1 MSLLLE
7 QLLDSGFSEA
17 DARSRAAL
25 IVSVE
30 EAFKARIGQPPE
42 WRFWV
47 PGRVEFFGKHTDY
60 AGGRSL
66 IAAVPRG
73 FVAAAA
79 GRSDDLVRVIDTRR
93 QVEVTIDPTD
103 GARRYQG
110 WATYVA
116 TVVRRLALNFPG
128 ARLGTDVVV
137 ASDLPP
143 AAGLSSSSAL
153 IVALA
158 LALARRAGLEARP
171 EWHRNIPGATGLA
184 GYLGALEAGASF
196 GDLQGS
202 SGVGTHG
209 GSEDHTAILTGQPGR
224 LSAFRYVPVRHL
236 GDVVLP
242 AAWACLIATSGVHA
256 DKIGSARVR
265 FNRASAA
272 ARALLD
278 VWEQASGRPATSLAA
293 ALASERDALPRLA
306 SAIARTAS
314 PEFSGDDLR
323 RRLEHFVREDARV
336 DAAVCA
342 FEAAD
347 VVGLGTLSQGSQADA
362 ETLLG
367 NQVPETVDLVA
378 AAREAGALA
387 ATSFGAGFGG
397 SAWAIVAAE
406 DVARFG
412 PAWLERYRARQP
424 HVTGVTW
431 FDARPSPAARE
442 IPRAGGS

>member
-30 EAFKARIGQPPE
+30 EAFKARIGQPPR

-73 FVAAAA
+73 FAVAAAA
-79 GRSDDLVRVIDTRR
+79 RSDHLVRVIDTRR
-93 QVEVTIDPTD
+93 NVEAAIDALDHTRTD
-103 GARRYQG
+103 HG
-110 WATYVA
+110 WTTYAA
-116 TVVRRLALNFPG
+116 TVVRRLAVNFPG

-137 ASDLPP
+137 ASDLPS

-153 IVALA
+153 IVGLA
-158 LALARRAGLEARP
+158 LALKERAGLEKRTEWAR
-171 EWHRNIPGATGLA
+171 HIPGATALA

-196 GDLQGS
+196 GDFQGA

-209 GSEDHTAILTGQPGR
+209 GSEDHTAILTGRAGM
-224 LSAFRYVPVRHL
+224 LSAYRYVPVCHL
-236 GDVVLP
+236 GDVAMP
-242 AAWACLIATSGVHA
+242 IAWSPVIATSGVHA
-256 DKIGSARVR
+256 DKIGSARGR

-278 VWEQASGRPATSLAA
+278 VWEQTSGRPATSLAA
-293 ALASERDALPRLA
+293 ALASAPDARARLA
-306 SAIARTAS
+306 SVISVTS
-314 PEFSGDDLR
+314 VPEFSGDDLQ

-336 DAAVCA
+336 DTAVRA
-342 FEAAD
+342 FEDADAA
-347 VVGLGTLSQGSQADA
+347 GLGTLSQASQADA

-367 NQVPETVDLVA
+367 NQVPETIDLVA

-406 DVARFG
+406 DVGRFG
-412 PAWLERYRARQP
+412 PAWVARYRARRP
-424 HVTGVTW
+424 HVSGVEW
-431 FDARPSPAARE
+431 LEARPSPSARE
-442 IPRAGGS
+442 IARDGDG